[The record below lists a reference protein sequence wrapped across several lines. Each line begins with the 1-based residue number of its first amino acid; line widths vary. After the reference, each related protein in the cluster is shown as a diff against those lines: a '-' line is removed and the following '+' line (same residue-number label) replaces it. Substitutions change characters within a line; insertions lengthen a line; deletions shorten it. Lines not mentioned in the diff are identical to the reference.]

1 LLKKFILV
9 KKSNIRFISLAVA
22 LLFAL
27 PFGWGKLSGFS
38 IWLSPFIMLNSVLA
52 LKSFILLNCIGIIIL
67 VAAWFRKRFFCRNL
81 CPMGCIL
88 DMIPSPDT
96 QGKTISFKKFP
107 YINKWL
113 AIISLAGSAFGIPV
127 FIYLDPLSIFNGF
140 FISFASISVL
150 AIFFACA
157 GFILLLLIQF
167 LWTGMWCKRICPLGG
182 LQLLV
187 SELKGFLS
195 GEKTVAEKT
204 DIGRRYFIGA
214 IAGSA
219 ASFAFPFIA
228 KGERGG
234 NIRPP
239 ASLKSADFYATCT
252 RCGSCRKACP
262 TKIIRQDTHIGVGLL
277 TPEVKF
283 ERGYCLESCNSCSVV
298 CPSGAITLFSADA
311 KSQIIM
317 GKAEVKTADC
327 LLSGNKECDRC
338 KASCY
343 YKAILIGGEKDKS
356 LILPEVVSEKCVGCG
371 ACKVICPTNCI
382 TVS

>member
-1 LLKKFILV
+1 LLKKYILV
-9 KKSNIRFISLAVA
+9 NRRNIRFISLAIA
-22 LLFAL
+22 FLFAL
-27 PFGWGKLSGFS
+27 PVGWGKLSGLS

-52 LKSFILLNCIGIIIL
+52 LKSFILLNSIALIIL
-67 VAAWFRKRFFCRNL
+67 AAAWFRKRFFCKYL

-88 DMIPSPDT
+88 DIMPSPDT
-96 QGKTISFKKFP
+96 QSKRISFKKFP

-113 AIISLAGSAFGIPV
+113 AIISLAGSMFGIPI

-140 FISFASISVL
+140 FTSFASISFS
-150 AIFFACA
+150 AIFPASA
-157 GFILLLLIQF
+157 GFILLLLIQLF
-167 LWTGMWCKRICPLGG
+167 RPGMWCKRTCPLGG

-195 GEKTVAEKT
+195 GEKTTAEKT
-204 DIGRRYFIGA
+204 DIGRRYFIGS

-219 ASFAFPFIA
+219 ISIAFPFIV
-228 KGERGG
+228 KDERAGI
-234 NIRPP
+234 IRPP
-239 ASLKSADFYATCT
+239 ASLKPVDFYATCT
-252 RCGSCRKACP
+252 RCGSCRKSCP
-262 TKIIRQDTHIGVGLL
+262 TKIIRQDIHIGYGLL

-283 ERGYCLESCNSCSVV
+283 ENGYCLESCNSCSVV

-327 LLSGNKECDRC
+327 LLYRNKECDRC
-338 KASCY
+338 KAACF
-343 YKAILIGGEKDKS
+343 YKAILIQEKRDKS
-356 LILPEVVSEKCVGCG
+356 LMFPEIVSEKCVGCG

-382 TVS
+382 SVG

>member
-9 KKSNIRFISLAVA
+9 KRSNIRFISLAIA
-22 LLFAL
+22 FLFAL
-27 PFGWGKLSGFS
+27 PFGWGKLSGLS
-38 IWLSPFIMLNSVLA
+38 IWMSPFIMLNSVLA
-52 LKSFILLNCIGIIIL
+52 LKSFILLNCIGFIIL
-67 VAAWFRKRFFCRNL
+67 TASWFRKRFFCRYL

-88 DMIPSPDT
+88 DMMPSPDT
-96 QGKTISFKKFP
+96 QGKRISFKKFP

-113 AIISLAGSAFGIPV
+113 VIISLAGSVFGIPV
-127 FIYLDPLSIFNGF
+127 CIYLDPLSIFNGF
-140 FISFASISVL
+140 FTSFASISVF
-150 AIFFACA
+150 AILFTCA

-167 LWTGMWCKRICPLGG
+167 FWPGMWCKRICPLGG

-195 GEKTVAEKT
+195 REKATAEKT

-219 ASFAFPFIA
+219 ASFAFRFIV
-228 KGERGG
+228 KDERAGI
-234 NIRPP
+234 IRPP
-239 ASLKSADFYATCT
+239 ASLTPADFYATCT
-252 RCGSCRKACP
+252 RCGSCRKSCP
-262 TKIIRQDTHIGVGLL
+262 TKIIRQDTHIGFGLL

-283 ERGYCLESCNSCSVV
+283 ESGYCLESCNSCSVV
-298 CPSGAITLFSADA
+298 CPSGAITLFNADA

-327 LLSGNKECDRC
+327 LLYINKECDRC
-338 KASCY
+338 KAACY
-343 YKAILIGGEKDKS
+343 YKAILIQGKRDKS
-356 LILPEVVSEKCVGCG
+356 LMLPEIVSEKCVGCG